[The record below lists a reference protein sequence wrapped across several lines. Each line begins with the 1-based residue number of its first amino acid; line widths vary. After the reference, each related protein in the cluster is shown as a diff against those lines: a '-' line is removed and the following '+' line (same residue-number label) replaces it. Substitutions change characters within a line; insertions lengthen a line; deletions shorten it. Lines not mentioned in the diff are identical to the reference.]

1 MQHNRDIGVLTDD
14 ALVIL
19 GLPRT
24 RTCYRRPDPTSMQ
37 LVEVPRAEAEADLRW
52 RELADHTES
61 AFAFAYN
68 LYVEGRWRLPEPVP
82 KR

>member
-1 MQHNRDIGVLTDD
+1 MR
-14 ALVIL
+14 
-19 GLPRT
+19 
-24 RTCYRRPDPTSMQ
+24 